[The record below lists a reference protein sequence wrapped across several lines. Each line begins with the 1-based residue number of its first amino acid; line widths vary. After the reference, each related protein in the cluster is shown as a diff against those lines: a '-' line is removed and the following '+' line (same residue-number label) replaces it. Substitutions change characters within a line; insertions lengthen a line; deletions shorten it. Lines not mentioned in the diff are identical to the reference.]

1 MNFIILYHGYNV
13 LRAFKSTGFLCHCCS
28 VVILYSVFSCENIFG
43 IYRIHATEQYN
54 HAQQNKV
61 ITHIVYIIHMQDHPD
76 TPLLREAL
84 AFVQKVT
91 TAVQNLPV
99 VKL

>member
-1 MNFIILYHGYNV
+1 MKI
-13 LRAFKSTGFLCHCCS
+13 FL
-28 VVILYSVFSCENIFG
+28 VY
-43 IYRIHATEQYN
+43 TESMLQN
-54 HAQQNKV
+54 SIMHAQQNKV
-61 ITHIVYIIHMQDHPD
+61 ITYVVYITHMQDHPD

-91 TAVQNLPV
+91 TAVENLPV

>member
-1 MNFIILYHGYNV
+1 MLQNSIM
-13 LRAFKSTGFLCHCCS
+13 
-28 VVILYSVFSCENIFG
+28 
-43 IYRIHATEQYN
+43 

-61 ITHIVYIIHMQDHPD
+61 ITYVVYITHMQDHPD

-91 TAVQNLPV
+91 TAVENLPV